1 MNKPKSLLPTDKWRP
16 ALTTL
21 CATLAV
27 AGFLTVQ
34 AGAQT
39 DPVVAKVNGTEIKES
54 DLKAAEDDIGAQLPP
69 MAPEAK
75 KEYLTTYVT
84 DMLLVSKA
92 AEAKKLGDTPEFKKK
107 MELARTKLLM
117 EALLQ
122 NEAKAALTD
131 DAMKKVYA
139 EATKDMGNEQ
149 EVSARHILVESED
162 EAKAIAAELKKGGDF
177 AAIAKEKSKDPGSK
191 DQGGDLGFFA
201 KDQMVP
207 EFAEA
212 AFKLD
217 KGQVSGSGEV
227 PVRLACHPPRR
238 QADQAAADIR
248 SGEGSDRKLRSA
260 QGAGRPDPETA
271 RRRQDREDWRC
282 DPGSKAGCSTGRQA
296 RSQIGH
302 QGTGK
307 EVSRH
312 TAIEKT
318 GRGSCCV
325 PFYFCDQT
333 AMRWPARI
341 PQHEAIHVHRRFT
354 ACAHQHS

>member
-217 KGQVSGSGEV
+217 KGQVSD
-227 PVRLACHPPRR
+227 PVKSQFGWHVIRLDDKRTKQPPTFDQVKDQIESFVQRKA
-238 QADQAAADIR
+238 QADLIQ
-248 SGEGSDRKLRSA
+248 KLRA
-260 QGAGRPDPETA
+260 DAKIEKIGEATPAAKPDAAPAAKPDPKSDT
-271 RRRQDREDWRC
+271 
-282 DPGSKAGCSTGRQA
+282 KA
-296 RSQIGH
+296 
-302 QGTGK
+302 
-307 EVSRH
+307 
-312 TAIEKT
+312 
-318 GRGSCCV
+318 
-325 PFYFCDQT
+325 
-333 AMRWPARI
+333 PAKK
-341 PQHEAIHVHRRFT
+341 
-354 ACAHQHS
+354 